1 MKIKMKDTNTV
12 RTVNNVGMI
21 MFPKEIRK
29 NFDIKAGDR
38 FKFLICDNGDIV
50 IRKEGTTI

>member
-12 RTVNNVGMI
+12 RTVNDIGMI
-21 MFPKEIRK
+21 MIPKEIRN

-50 IRKEGTTI
+50 IRKE